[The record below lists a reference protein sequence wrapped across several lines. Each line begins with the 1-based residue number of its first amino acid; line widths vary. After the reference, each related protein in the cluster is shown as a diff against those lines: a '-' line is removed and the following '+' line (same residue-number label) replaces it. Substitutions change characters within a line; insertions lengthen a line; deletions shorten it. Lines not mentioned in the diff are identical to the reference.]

1 MSAYIAIKEIV
12 TLTLHTRTV
21 HKINYIELQCSAAKI
36 YTIKL
41 PCFQCVNVLVHT
53 TEHQMKIYLSIHHF
67 WNDLSRC
74 RATYLLTPVL
84 TGVPSFSDLHH
95 NRTSSWSRTMAAHIF
110 HQLPITVISD
120 QWSVWDLY
128 PQTHNQHTESSRNSG
143 TILIYTDKF
152 WQKWKHSLCFYSF
165 HYIFLFSRIQTYIN
179 EVQLQDS

>member
-12 TLTLHTRTV
+12 TLTLHTRTE

-53 TEHQMKIYLSIHHF
+53 TEHQMKIYLSIHHL

-110 HQLPITVISD
+110 HQLPITLSSQINGQCETVRHKLDHIVYIPKHISNTLN
-120 QWSVWDLY
+120 QTGIQALY
-128 PQTHNQHTESSRNSG
+128 
-143 TILIYTDKF
+143 
-152 WQKWKHSLCFYSF
+152 
-165 HYIFLFSRIQTYIN
+165 
-179 EVQLQDS
+179 